1 MFFRVFENLFPGEL
15 FGEDGWSSLERQFL
29 ISQILCSF
37 FAFIAFPI
45 WILWSGTLTYVMA
58 VSFVWLLGPLTS
70 AVVLVRSRSIELA
83 FLVSATMLA
92 GLIAT
97 ICAFTGGIQSFAL
110 IWLLVIPAEAAL
122 AKRRVVIVY
131 SLVPLFAALAFL
143 FYGAQAN
150 WFNTH
155 AVVASSSQFGTF
167 VGPLA
172 LILYVAALT
181 FRVQTAYSASQ
192 QRLSVNE
199 ERYRLLANN
208 TTDLITQHDSSGE
221 IVFAS
226 PAAKILLGVA
236 PFELCNKGLFN
247 RVHIADRPVYLKLL
261 SDAVARGLPLKA
273 EFRLRTSV
281 LRGGHDS
288 INSSVDSDNGF
299 SWMEMRC
306 RPIWDEHETVTG
318 IVSTTR
324 DISERRAQQDA
335 LEEAHTDLQQLSDAK
350 THFLANMSHELRTPL
365 NAIIG
370 FSEIL
375 QQELYG
381 KFENEKQKEYVDL
394 IHDSGS
400 HLLQIVTDILDMSK
414 IESGT
419 FNIVPEPFNV
429 EKLVRSCTGIMS
441 QQAEI
446 REINLVSTIPDDLPE
461 AVADSRACRQILINL
476 ISNAL
481 KFSDKEDTVTV
492 GVRVEGNKL
501 AYFVRDTG
509 IGMSTPDL
517 KRIGQPFFQA
527 DSAHDR
533 RYEGTGLGVSV
544 VKGLTEL
551 HKGHVEFESE
561 LGEGTCVT
569 VFIPLD
575 CEADSNT
582 VEVFS
587 PMPKLPDLSD
597 LSDLETLIQEKAC
610 KTA

>member
-1 MFFRVFENLFPGEL
+1 MFFRVSEKLFSGGL
-15 FGEDGWSSLERQFL
+15 FGEENWSSLERQFL
-29 ISQILCSF
+29 VTQITSSL

-45 WILWSGTLTYVMA
+45 WILWSGTLTYEMA
-58 VSFVWLLGPLTS
+58 ITFVWLLGPLAS
-70 AVVLVRSRSIELA
+70 ALVLVRSRSLELA
-83 FLVSATMLA
+83 FLVSATTLA

-97 ICAFTGGIQSFAL
+97 LCAFTGGIQSFAL
-110 IWLLVIPAEAAL
+110 VWLLIIPAEAAL
-122 AKRRVVIVY
+122 AKRRWVIVY
-131 SLVPLFAALAFL
+131 SLVPLFLALAFL
-143 FYGAQAN
+143 FYGAKAN
-150 WFNTH
+150 WFSAYEAIT
-155 AVVASSSQFGTF
+155 SSSGFGTF

-181 FRVQTAYSASQ
+181 FRVQSAYSASQ
-192 QRLSVNE
+192 QRLGANE

-208 TTDLITQHDSSGE
+208 TTDLITQHGASGE
-221 IVFAS
+221 ILFAS
-226 PAAKILLGVA
+226 PAAKTLLGVA
-236 PFELCNKGLFN
+236 PFEVCSKGLFD
-247 RVHIADRPVYLKLL
+247 RVHIADRPAYLKLL
-261 SDAVARGLPLKA
+261 SDVVARGLPLKT
-273 EFRLRTSV
+273 EFRVRTSV
-281 LRGGHDS
+281 LQSGDADMT
-288 INSSVDSDNGF
+288 SSACHENGF

-306 RPIWDEHETVTG
+306 RPIWDEHEVVTG
-318 IVSTTR
+318 IVATTR

-335 LEEAHTDLQQLSDAK
+335 LEDAHQELQQLSDAK
-350 THFLANMSHELRTPL
+350 TRFLANMSHELRTPL

-375 QQELYG
+375 QQELFG
-381 KFENEKQKEYVDL
+381 ELKNEKQKEYVGL

-419 FNIVPEPFNV
+419 FDIVPEPFNV
-429 EKLVRSCTGIMS
+429 EKLVTSCTGIMS
-441 QQAEI
+441 QQAEM

-481 KFSDKEDTVTV
+481 KFSDKKDTVTV
-492 GVRVEGNKL
+492 GVRVEGDKL

-509 IGMSTPDL
+509 IGMSKQDL
-517 KRIGQPFFQA
+517 NRIGQPFFQA

-551 HKGHVEFESE
+551 HKGRVNFESE

-575 CEADSNT
+575 CEAGSNT
-582 VEVFS
+582 VEAFT
-587 PMPKLPDLSD
+587 PMSKLPD

>member
-1 MFFRVFENLFPGEL
+1 MFFRVSENLFSGDL
-15 FGEDGWSSLERQFL
+15 FGEQDWSLLERQFL
-29 ISQILCSF
+29 VTQISSSV
-37 FAFIAFPI
+37 FALVAFPI
-45 WILWSGTLTYVMA
+45 WLLWSGTLTYEMA
-58 VSFVWLLGPLTS
+58 VSFVWLLGPLT
-70 AVVLVRSRSIELA
+70 AALVLVRSRSLELA
-83 FLVSATMLA
+83 FLVSATTLA

-110 IWLLVIPAEAAL
+110 VWLLIIPAEAAL
-122 AKRRVVIVY
+122 AKRKWVISY
-131 SLVPLFAALAFL
+131 SLVPLSVALAFL
-143 FYGAQAN
+143 FHGTHAN
-150 WFNTH
+150 WFNTYD
-155 AVVASSSQFGTF
+155 VISSTSEFGTV

-181 FRVQTAYSASQ
+181 FRVQSTYSASQ
-192 QRLSVNE
+192 HRLSVNQ

-208 TTDLITQHDSSGE
+208 TTDLITQHEASGE
-221 IVFAS
+221 ILFAS
-226 PAAKILLGVA
+226 PAAKTLLGVA
-236 PFELCNKGLFN
+236 PFEICNQGLFD
-247 RVHIADRPVYLKLL
+247 RVHIADRPAYLKLF
-261 SDAVARGLPLKA
+261 SDVVARGLPLKA

-281 LRGGHDS
+281 LRNGNEEGNLTFHSDS
-288 INSSVDSDNGF
+288 EF

-306 RPIWDEHETVTG
+306 RPIWDSNEVVTG
-318 IVSTTR
+318 IVATTR
-324 DISERRAQQDA
+324 DISERRSQQDA
-335 LEEAHTDLQQLSDAK
+335 LEAAHLDLQQLSDAK
-350 THFLANMSHELRTPL
+350 TRFLANMSHELRTPL

-375 QQELYG
+375 QQELFG
-381 KFENEKQKEYVDL
+381 ELKNEKQEEYVNL

-419 FNIVPEPFNV
+419 FDIVPESFDV
-429 EKLVRSCTGIMS
+429 DRLIKSCTGIMS
-441 QQAEI
+441 QQADM
-446 REINLVSTIPDDLPE
+446 RGINLVPTIPHDLPE

-481 KFSDKEDTVTV
+481 KFSDKNDTVTV
-492 GVRVEGNKL
+492 GVRVEGDKL

-509 IGMSTPDL
+509 IGMGKADL

-551 HKGHVEFESE
+551 HKGRVEFESE

-582 VEVFS
+582 VEVFTPIS
-587 PMPKLPDLSD
+587 KQPD
-597 LSDLETLIQEKAC
+597 LSDLETLIQAKAC
-610 KTA
+610 KIA

>member
-1 MFFRVFENLFPGEL
+1 MFFRVSENLFSGEL
-15 FGEDGWSSLERQFL
+15 FGEQGWSLLERQFL
-29 ISQILCSF
+29 VTQITSSV
-37 FAFIAFPI
+37 FALVAFPL
-45 WILWSGTLTYVMA
+45 WILWSGVLTYEMA
-58 VSFVWLLGPLTS
+58 ISFVWLLGPLAS
-70 AVVLVRSRSIELA
+70 ALVLVRSRSLELA
-83 FLVSATMLA
+83 FLVSATTLA

-110 IWLLVIPAEAAL
+110 VWLLIIPAEAAL
-122 AKRRVVIVY
+122 AKRRWVIVY
-131 SLVPLFAALAFL
+131 SLVPLCMALTFL
-143 FYGAQAN
+143 FHGTHEN
-150 WFNTH
+150 WFSGYE
-155 AVVASSSQFGTF
+155 AVTSNSEFGTF

-172 LILYVAALT
+172 LILYIAALT

-192 QRLSVNE
+192 ERLNINQ

-208 TTDLITQHDSSGE
+208 TTDLITQHAASGE

-226 PAAKILLGVA
+226 PAAKTLLGVV
-236 PFELCNKGLFN
+236 PFEICNQGLFD
-247 RVHIADRPVYLKLL
+247 RVHIADRPAYLKLL
-261 SDAVARGLPLKA
+261 SDVVARGLPLKT

-281 LRGGHDS
+281 LRGGRVEVGSTSH
-288 INSSVDSDNGF
+288 VDSEF

-306 RPIWDEHETVTG
+306 RPIWDKHEVVTG
-318 IVSTTR
+318 IVATTR

-335 LEEAHTDLQQLSDAK
+335 LEEAHLELQQLSDAK
-350 THFLANMSHELRTPL
+350 TRFLANMSHELRTPL

-375 QQELYG
+375 QQELFG
-381 KFENEKQKEYVDL
+381 ELKNEKQKEYVNL

-419 FNIVPEPFNV
+419 FDIVPEPFDV
-429 EKLVRSCTGIMS
+429 HKLITSCKGIMS
-441 QQAEI
+441 QQADM

-461 AVADSRACRQILINL
+461 VVADSRACRQILINL

-481 KFSDKEDTVTV
+481 KFSDKKDTVTV
-492 GVRVEGNKL
+492 GVRVEGDNL

-509 IGMSTPDL
+509 IGMGKADL

-551 HKGHVEFESE
+551 HKGRVEFESE

-582 VEVFS
+582 VEAFTPIS
-587 PMPKLPDLSD
+587 KMPD
-597 LSDLETLIQEKAC
+597 LSDLETLIQEKAS

>member
-1 MFFRVFENLFPGEL
+1 MFFRVSENLFSGEL
-15 FGEDGWSSLERQFL
+15 FGEQDWSQLERQFL
-29 ISQILCSF
+29 VTQIVSSF
-37 FAFIAFPI
+37 FALFAFPI
-45 WILWSGTLTYVMA
+45 WILWSGALTYEMA
-58 VSFVWLLGPLTS
+58 VSFVWLFGPLTS
-70 AVVLVRSRSIELA
+70 ALVLVRSRSLELA
-83 FLVSATMLA
+83 FLVSATTLT

-110 IWLLVIPAEAAL
+110 VWLLVIPAEAAV
-122 AKRRVVIVY
+122 AKRRWVIVY
-131 SLVPLFAALAFL
+131 SLVPLVLALAFL
-143 FYGAQAN
+143 FHGTKAN
-150 WFNTH
+150 WFSAYEAIT
-155 AVVASSSQFGTF
+155 SSSEFGVF
-167 VGPLA
+167 VGPFA

-181 FRVQTAYSASQ
+181 FRVQTVYSASQ
-192 QRLSVNE
+192 QRLSVNQ

-208 TTDLITQHDSSGE
+208 TTDLITQHNSTGE

-226 PAAKILLGVA
+226 PAAKTLLGVA
-236 PFELCNKGLFN
+236 PFEVCNKGLFD
-247 RVHIADRPVYLKLL
+247 RVHITDRPAYLKLL
-261 SDAVARGLPLKA
+261 SDVVARGLPLKA

-281 LRGGHDS
+281 LRHGDVAV
-288 INSSVDSDNGF
+288 NSSACRDHDF

-306 RPIWDEHETVTG
+306 RPIWNDHETVTG
-318 IVSTTR
+318 IVATTR
-324 DISERRAQQDA
+324 DISERHAQQDA
-335 LEEAHTDLQQLSDAK
+335 LEEAHAELQQLSDAK
-350 THFLANMSHELRTPL
+350 TRFLANMSHELRTPL

-375 QQELYG
+375 QQELFG
-381 KFENEKQKEYVDL
+381 KLQNEKQGEYVNL

-419 FNIVPEPFNV
+419 FDIVPEPFNV
-429 EKLVRSCTGIMS
+429 AQLVRSSTGIMS
-441 QQAEI
+441 QQADM
-446 REINLVSTIPDDLPE
+446 REINLVSAIPDELPE
-461 AVADSRACRQILINL
+461 AIADSRACRQILINL

-492 GVRVEGNKL
+492 GVRVEGDKL

-509 IGMSTPDL
+509 IGMNKADL

-527 DSAHDR
+527 DSALDR

-551 HKGHVEFESE
+551 HKGRVEFESE
-561 LGEGTCVT
+561 LGQGTCVT

-582 VEVFS
+582 VEAFS
-587 PMPKLPDLSD
+587 PISKLPD

>member
-1 MFFRVFENLFPGEL
+1 MFFRVSENLFSGEL
-15 FGEDGWSSLERQFL
+15 FRDQSWSQLERQFL
-29 ISQILCSF
+29 VTQITSSV

-45 WILWSGTLTYVMA
+45 WILWSGTLTYEMA
-58 VSFVWLLGPLTS
+58 VSFVWLLGPLAS
-70 AVVLVRSRSIELA
+70 ALVLVRSRSLELA
-83 FLVSATMLA
+83 FLVSATTLA

-97 ICAFTGGIQSFAL
+97 ICAFTGGIHSFAL
-110 IWLLVIPAEAAL
+110 VWLLIIPAEAAL
-122 AKRRVVIVY
+122 AKRRWVIVY
-131 SLVPLFAALAFL
+131 SLVPLVLALAFL
-143 FYGAQAN
+143 FHGTKAN
-150 WFNTH
+150 WFNTYE
-155 AVVASSSQFGTF
+155 VITSSSEFGVF
-167 VGPLA
+167 AGPLA

-181 FRVQTAYSASQ
+181 FRVQTAYSANQ
-192 QRLSVNE
+192 HRLSVNE

-208 TTDLITQHDSSGE
+208 TTDLITQHDPSGE
-221 IVFAS
+221 ILFAS
-226 PAAKILLGVA
+226 PAAKTLLGVA
-236 PFELCNKGLFN
+236 PFELCNRGLFD
-247 RVHIADRPVYLKLL
+247 RVHIADRPTYLKLL
-261 SDAVARGLPLKA
+261 SDVVARGLPLKA
-273 EFRLRTSV
+273 EFRLRTFV
-281 LRGGHDS
+281 LQGGNDS
-288 INSSVDSDNGF
+288 INSSSCYENGF

-318 IVSTTR
+318 IVATTR
-324 DISERRAQQDA
+324 DISERHAQQDA
-335 LEEAHTDLQQLSDAK
+335 LEKAHTELQQLSDAK
-350 THFLANMSHELRTPL
+350 TRFLANMSHELRTPL

-375 QQELYG
+375 QQELFG
-381 KFENEKQKEYVDL
+381 ELQNEKQNEYVNL

-419 FNIVPEPFNV
+419 FDIVPEPFNV
-429 EKLVRSCTGIMS
+429 EGLVSSCTGIMS
-441 QQAEI
+441 QQADM
-446 REINLVSTIPDDLPE
+446 REINLVSTIPNELPE
-461 AVADSRACRQILINL
+461 AIADSRACRQILINL

-481 KFSDKEDTVTV
+481 KFSDKKDTVTV
-492 GVRVEGNKL
+492 GVRVEGDKL

-509 IGMSTPDL
+509 IGMSEADL

-551 HKGHVEFESE
+551 HKGRVEFESE

-582 VEVFS
+582 VEAFT
-587 PMPKLPDLSD
+587 PMSKLPD
-597 LSDLETLIQEKAC
+597 LSDLETLIQEKAF

>member
-1 MFFRVFENLFPGEL
+1 VFFRVSENLFSGGL
-15 FGEDGWSSLERQFL
+15 FGEEDWSSLERQFL
-29 ISQILCSF
+29 VTQITSSL
-37 FAFIAFPI
+37 FALIAFPL
-45 WILWSGTLTYVMA
+45 WILWSGTLTYEMA
-58 VSFVWLLGPLTS
+58 VSFVWLLGPLAS
-70 AVVLVRSRSIELA
+70 ALVLVRSRSLELA
-83 FLVSATMLA
+83 FLVSATTLA

-110 IWLLVIPAEAAL
+110 VWLLIIPAEAAL
-122 AKRRVVIVY
+122 AKRRWVIVY
-131 SLVPLFAALAFL
+131 SLVPLFVALTFL
-143 FYGAQAN
+143 FYGAKAN
-150 WFNTH
+150 WFGAYEVIT
-155 AVVASSSQFGTF
+155 SSSEFGIF

-172 LILYVAALT
+172 LILYIAALT
-181 FRVQTAYSASQ
+181 FRIQSAYSASQ
-192 QRLSVNE
+192 QRLGVNE

-208 TTDLITQHDSSGE
+208 TTDLITQHDAFGE

-226 PAAKILLGVA
+226 PAARTLLGVA
-236 PFELCNKGLFN
+236 PFEVCNKGLFD
-247 RVHIADRPVYLKLL
+247 RVHIADRPAYLKLL
-261 SDAVARGLPLKA
+261 SDVVARGLPLKT

-281 LRGGHDS
+281 LQGVNAGM
-288 INSSVDSDNGF
+288 NSSSSYEDGF

-306 RPIWDEHETVTG
+306 RPIWDEHEAVAG
-318 IVSTTR
+318 IVATTR
-324 DISERRAQQDA
+324 DIGERRAQQDA
-335 LEEAHTDLQQLSDAK
+335 LEEAHQELQQLSDAK
-350 THFLANMSHELRTPL
+350 TRFLANMSHELRTPL

-375 QQELYG
+375 QQELFG
-381 KFENEKQKEYVDL
+381 ELKNAKQKEYVGL

-419 FNIVPEPFNV
+419 FDIVPEPFNV
-429 EKLVRSCTGIMS
+429 EKLVTSCTGIMS
-441 QQAEI
+441 QQADM
-446 REINLVSTIPDDLPE
+446 REINLVSTIPNDLPE
-461 AVADSRACRQILINL
+461 TVADSRACRQILINL

-481 KFSDKEDTVTV
+481 KFSDKKDTVTV
-492 GVRVEGNKL
+492 GVRVEGDKL
-501 AYFVRDTG
+501 AYFVRDMG
-509 IGMSTPDL
+509 IGMSKPDL

-551 HKGHVEFESE
+551 HKGRVEFESE

-575 CEADSNT
+575 CEAGSNT
-582 VEVFS
+582 VEAFT
-587 PMPKLPDLSD
+587 PMSKLPD